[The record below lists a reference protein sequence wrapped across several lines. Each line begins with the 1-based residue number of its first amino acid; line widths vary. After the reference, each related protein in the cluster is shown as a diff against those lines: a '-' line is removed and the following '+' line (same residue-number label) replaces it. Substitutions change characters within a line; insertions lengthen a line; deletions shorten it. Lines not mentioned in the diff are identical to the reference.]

1 MKTLPVLD
9 RTGSRLVEH
18 RFDGRLWPVAQPV
31 TFTPFASARAC
42 SARCVF
48 CSETLWH
55 KDSRILSASLRPGP
69 GYFEGLGAVLDALRG
84 LPLGI
89 SLSGLEATDDADWLC
104 RVLDMIDARS
114 GTAGGLVLEEK
125 VLYSNG
131 AGLARETTGARLLPR
146 LREFGLTRVEAS
158 RHHHTQ
164 AGNDAVMRFRPGKPI
179 RALEVFERTV
189 GDILGH
195 VPVRLVCVVQKGGV
209 EDFSQ
214 VAAYLEWARGLGARD
229 VVFREFSRLHDLYRP
244 GASQRAIEG
253 RRIPVS
259 ALRDAALQWGE
270 FEAVERTEGY
280 YYWNERF
287 LWKGEILATFEASDY
302 ELMKARHGSGVVHKL
317 IYHANG
323 NLCGDW
329 DPEKTV
335 LMRGHALIA
344 KKDSVQLPT

>member
-1 MKTLPVLD
+1 MKTSTAVAVVD

-31 TFTPFASARAC
+31 TFTPFASVGPC

-55 KDSRILSASLRPGP
+55 KDARILSSSLRPGP
-69 GYFEGLGAVLDALRG
+69 SYFDGLRGVLDALRG

-104 RVLDMIDARS
+104 RVLDMIEAQASD
-114 GTAGGLVLEEK
+114 GLILEEK

-131 AGLARETTGARLLPR
+131 SGLARETTGARLLPR
-146 LREFGLTRVEAS
+146 LKEFGLTQVEAS

-164 AGNDAVMRFRPGKPI
+164 AGNDAVMRFRPAKPI

-189 GDILGH
+189 GDMLGH
-195 VPVRLVCVVQKGGV
+195 IPVRLVCVIQKGGV
-209 EDFSQ
+209 EDFAG
-214 VAAYLEWARGLGARD
+214 VLEYLRWARSLGARD

-244 GASQRAIEG
+244 GASQRAISE

-259 ALRDAALQWGE
+259 VFRDAAAE
-270 FEAVERTEGY
+270 SADFEVVERTEGY

-287 LWKGEILATFEASDY
+287 LWKGEVLASFEASDY
-302 ELMKARHGSGVVHKL
+302 ELMKTRHGSGVVHKL

-329 DPEKTV
+329 DPEKAV
-335 LMRGHALIA
+335 LMRGGAR
-344 KKDSVQLPT
+344 

>member
-1 MKTLPVLD
+1 MKTLAGVPVVD
-9 RTGSRLVEH
+9 RAGTRLVEH
-18 RFDGRLWPVAQPV
+18 RFDGRPWPVAQPV
-31 TFTPFASARAC
+31 TFTPFASVRPC

-55 KDSRILSASLRPGP
+55 KDARILSASLRPGP
-69 GYFEGLGAVLDALRG
+69 SYFDGLAAVLDALRG
-84 LPLGI
+84 LPFGI

-104 RVLDMIDARS
+104 RVLDQIDERA
-114 GTAGGLVLEEK
+114 GAAGGLVLEEK

-146 LREFGLTRVEAS
+146 LKEFGLTRVEAS
-158 RHHHTQ
+158 RHHHTK
-164 AGNDAVMRFRPGKPI
+164 AGNDAVMRFRPGKAI

-189 GDILGH
+189 ADILRH

-209 EDFSQ
+209 DDFDQ
-214 VAAYLEWARGLGARD
+214 VLRYLDWARGLGARD

-244 GASQRAIEG
+244 GASRRAIDE

-259 ALRDAALQWGE
+259 ALRDAASE
-270 FEAVERTEGY
+270 SADFEAVERTEGY

-287 LWKGEILATFEASDY
+287 LWKGAVLTTFEASDY
-302 ELMKARHGSGVVHKL
+302 ELMKTRHGSWVIHKL

-329 DPEKTV
+329 DPEKSV
-335 LMRGHALIA
+335 VMRGGGR
-344 KKDSVQLPT
+344 